1 MNAPQAK
8 NRFVQRCKQLAL
20 GLSLVG
26 LALQV
31 SAQTRVDDT
40 WVRATVAGQPS
51 SGAFMT
57 VTASS
62 DSKLLSVQTPVA
74 KLVQIHEMSM
84 KDDVMK
90 MQQVDSVALPAGKPV
105 SFDPNG
111 YHIMLM
117 NLTGQIKDGDKVP
130 LTLTVENAKGEKE
143 SIQVEAVAKA
153 INTMDH
159 GTMMHDHSKMN

>member
-8 NRFVQRCKQLAL
+8 TRFAQHCKQLAL
-20 GLSLVG
+20 GVSLIG
-26 LALQV
+26 LAFQV
-31 SAQTRVDDT
+31 SAQTRVDDA

-62 DSKLLSVQTPVA
+62 DSKLLSVQSPVA
-74 KLVQIHEMSM
+74 RLVQIHEMSM

-90 MQQVDSVALPAGKPV
+90 MQQAQSVALPAGKAV
-105 SFDPNG
+105 SFDPHG

-117 NLTGQIKDGDKVP
+117 DLNAQIKEGDKVP
-130 LTLTVENAKGEKE
+130 LTLTVEDARGEKE

-153 INTMDH
+153 IGTMDH
-159 GTMMHDHSKMN
+159 GNMAHDHSKMN